1 MPTMTIKYRACNLCE
16 AICGL
21 EIELEGNVVK
31 SIRGDAKD
39 PFSKGHICPKATA
52 LADMNADP
60 NRLRTPVRRTA
71 TGWESIS
78 WQEAFTEVASKL
90 EAIKSRDGANAIA
103 FFIGNP
109 AVHNAGTL
117 LSMPN
122 LIRAVG
128 SRNRFSATSVDQLPQ
143 QVMSGLMLGNP
154 NLLPVPDITRTK
166 YWLILGANPLES
178 NGSLMT
184 APDVK
189 NHLKNIQARGGK
201 VVVIDPRK
209 TETAKAAS
217 EHFFIKP
224 ASDAFLLLAM
234 IHTLF
239 SENLVKMGKL
249 EGFTDG
255 IEELRQAVRPF
266 SPERVAAKIGI
277 SSDEIKRLT
286 REFSSSDSAVAYGRI
301 GLSIQKFGAVCQW
314 LVYALNMLTGNFDR
328 AGGMMFPAPAF
339 ETVRS
344 KGDWAFGR
352 TTTRVRGLPEANGEF
367 PVAAL
372 AEEILTEGQD
382 QVRAFVITCGNPV
395 LSTPN
400 GKNLETALESL
411 EFMVAIDPYI
421 TETTR
426 HAHIILPPA
435 MGLETEHYDVTFLS
449 LSIQNSAKYSQVTV
463 PKAEDAMFD
472 WEIIG
477 ELSKRLGG
485 EAAKNP
491 AEMIDAGLK
500 RGRYQL
506 SLEQLRENPHGIHL
520 GELTEQCPERIQNPE
535 KRIRLAPSLVLNDL
549 ERLENDLE
557 QPQAEFVLIGRRELR
572 SNNSWMHHVGRLN
585 RDQPRCTALMHPD
598 DASSLGAKSGSSL
611 RISSRVGLIT
621 IPLETSADMAR
632 GVVSIPHGYGHAMR
646 DDVQPHAKGVSINDL
661 TDDLELDV
669 SGNAALNG
677 IAVQIALA

>member
-1 MPTMTIKYRACNLCE
+1 MTTKYRACNLCE

-31 SIRGDAKD
+31 SIRGDPND

-52 LADMNADP
+52 LADMNTDP
-60 NRLRTPVRRTA
+60 NRLRTPIRRTP

-78 WQEAFTEVASKL
+78 WEDAFTEVASKL
-90 EAIKSRDGANAIA
+90 ETIKARDGANAIA

-109 AVHNAGTL
+109 AVHNSGTL

-154 NLLPVPDITRTK
+154 NLLPVPDITRTQF
-166 YWLILGANPLES
+166 WLILGANPLAS

-209 TETAKAAS
+209 TDTAKIAN
-217 EHFFIKP
+217 EHFYIKP
-224 ASDAFLLLAM
+224 ASDAFLLLAI

-239 SENLVKMGKL
+239 VENLVRMGKL
-249 EGFTDG
+249 EGFMDG
-255 IEELRQAVRPF
+255 IKELRQAVQPF
-266 SPERVAAKIGI
+266 SPERVASKTGI
-277 SSDEIKRLT
+277 SSEDIKRLT
-286 REFSSSDSAVAYGRI
+286 REFSNSESAVAYGRI

-328 AGGMMFPAPAF
+328 AGGMMFPAPAL

-352 TTTRVRGLPEANGEF
+352 SHTRVRGLPEANGEF

-382 QVRAFVITCGNPV
+382 QVRALIITCGNPV

-449 LSIQNSAKYSQVTV
+449 LSIQNFAKYSQITI
-463 PKAEDAMFD
+463 PKSEDAKYD

-477 ELSKRLGG
+477 ELSQRLGG
-485 EAAKNP
+485 EAPRDP
-491 AEMIDAGLK
+491 ALIIDAGLK
-500 RGRYQL
+500 RGRYDL
-506 SLEQLRENPHGIHL
+506 SLEKLLENPQGIHL
-520 GELTEQCPERIQNPE
+520 GELTEQCPERLQNPE
-535 KRIRLAPSLVLNDL
+535 KRIRLAPSLVLSDL
-549 ERLENDLE
+549 ERLENELE
-557 QPQAEFVLIGRRELR
+557 TTTDGYILIGRRELR
-572 SNNSWMHHVGRLN
+572 SNNSWMHHVARLN
-585 RDQPRCTALMHPD
+585 RDQPRCTALLHPD
-598 DASSLGAKSGSSL
+598 DATSLGASNGTTL
-611 RISSRVGLIT
+611 RISSRVGSVE
-621 IPLETSADMAR
+621 IPLEISPDMAR
-632 GVVSIPHGYGHAMR
+632 GVVCIPHGYGHATR
-646 DDVQPHAKGVSINDL
+646 DDVANHAKGISINDL

-677 IAVQIALA
+677 TRVQIAIA

>member
-1 MPTMTIKYRACNLCE
+1 MCE

-31 SIRGDAKD
+31 SIRGDLKD

-52 LADMNADP
+52 LADMNTDP
-60 NRLRTPVRRTA
+60 NRLRTPVRRTD

-78 WQEAFTEVASKL
+78 WEAAFTEVAAKL
-90 EAIKSRDGANAIA
+90 TAIKARDGANAIA
-103 FFIGNP
+103 SFIGNP
-109 AVHNAGTL
+109 AVHNSGTL
-117 LSMPN
+117 LSMPS
-122 LIRAVG
+122 LLRAIG
-128 SRNRFSATSVDQLPQ
+128 SKNRFSATSVDQLPQ

-166 YWLILGANPLES
+166 YWLILGANPFAS

-184 APDVK
+184 APGVK
-189 NHLKNIQARGGK
+189 DHFKNILARGGK
-201 VVVIDPRK
+201 IVVIDPRK

-224 ASDAFLLLAM
+224 GTDAFLLLAM

-239 SENLVKMGKL
+239 AENLVRMGKL

-255 IEELRQAVRPF
+255 IKEIREAVKPF
-266 SPERVAAKIGI
+266 SPERIAARVGI
-277 SSDEIKRLT
+277 SSENIKRLT

-314 LVYALNMLTGNFDR
+314 LVYTLNILTGNFDR

-344 KGDWAFGR
+344 KGDWIFGR
-352 TTTRVRGLPEANGEF
+352 TQTRVRGLPETNGEF

-372 AEEILTEGQD
+372 AEEILTDGQD
-382 QVRAFVITCGNPV
+382 QVRAFVITCGNPI

-449 LSIQNSAKYSQVTV
+449 LAVQNYVKYSQITI
-463 PKAEDAMFD
+463 PKAESAMYD

-477 ELSKRLGG
+477 ELSQRMGG
-485 EAAKNP
+485 EAPKNP
-491 AEMIDAGLK
+491 AEIINAGLG
-500 RGRYQL
+500 RGRYEL
-506 SLEQLRENPHGIHL
+506 SLKQLLEQPHGIDL

-535 KRIRLAPSLVLNDL
+535 KRIRLAPGLVLTDL
-549 ERLENDLE
+549 ERLENELE
-557 QPQAEFVLIGRRELR
+557 QTQSGFVLIGRRELR
-572 SNNSWMHHVGRLN
+572 SNNSWMHHVSRLN
-585 RDQPRCTALMHPD
+585 RDQPRCTALLHPD
-598 DASSLGAKSGSSL
+598 DAAQLGANNGSSL
-611 RISSRVGLIT
+611 QISSRVGSIE
-621 IPLETSADMAR
+621 IPLEISADMAR
-632 GVVSIPHGYGHAMR
+632 GVVSIPHGYGHEKR
-646 DDVQPHAKGVSINDL
+646 NDVATHAKGISINDL
-661 TDDLELDV
+661 TDNHELDI

-677 IAVQIALA
+677 TRVQISMA

>member
-1 MPTMTIKYRACNLCE
+1 MTTKYRACNLCE

-21 EIELEGNVVK
+21 EIELEGKSVK

-52 LADMNADP
+52 LADMNTDP
-60 NRLRTPVRRTA
+60 NRLRTPIRRTA
-71 TGWESIS
+71 TGWERIS
-78 WQEAFTEVASKL
+78 WEDAFSEVAAKL
-90 EAIKSRDGANAIA
+90 EGIKARDGANAIA

-109 AVHNAGTL
+109 AVHNSGTL

-122 LIRAVG
+122 LMRAIG

-154 NLLPVPDITRTK
+154 NLLPVPDISRTK
-166 YWLILGANPLES
+166 YWLILGANPLAS

-184 APDVK
+184 SPGVK
-189 NHLKNIQARGGK
+189 DHLKSIIAAGGK

-209 TETAKAAS
+209 TDSAKLAS
-217 EHFFIKP
+217 EHHFIKP
-224 ASDAFLLLAM
+224 ATDAFLLLAM

-239 SENLVKMGKL
+239 AENLVKLGKL
-249 EGFTDG
+249 KAFTDG
-255 IEELRQAVRPF
+255 VETLRETVKPF
-266 SPERVAAKIGI
+266 TPERVAAKVGI
-277 SSDEIKRLT
+277 SSEEIKRLT

-301 GLSIQKFGAVCQW
+301 GLSIQKFGTVCQW
-314 LVYALNMLTGNFDR
+314 LVYALNILTGNFDR
-328 AGGMMFPAPAF
+328 AGGMMFPAPAL

-352 TTTRVRGLPEANGEF
+352 SHTRVRGLPEANGEF

-382 QVRAFVITCGNPV
+382 QVRAFIITCGNPV

-400 GKNLETALESL
+400 GKNLEIALGSL

-421 TETTR
+421 TETTK

-449 LSIQNSAKYSQVTV
+449 LSIQNFAKYSQITV
-463 PKAEDAMFD
+463 PKADDAKFD

-485 EAAKNP
+485 EAPQNP
-491 AEMIDAGLK
+491 ALIIEAGLK
-500 RGRYQL
+500 RGRYNL
-506 SLEQLRENPHGIHL
+506 SLEQLKNNPHGIDL
-520 GELTEQCPERIQNPE
+520 GALTEQCPERLQNPE
-535 KRIRLAPSLVLNDL
+535 KRIRLTPSLVLNDL

-557 QPQAEFVLIGRRELR
+557 THETGFILIGRRELR
-572 SNNSWMHHVGRLN
+572 SNNSWMHHVTRLN
-585 RDQPRCTALMHPD
+585 RDQPRCTALLHPE
-598 DASSLGAKSGSSL
+598 DAQSIAASNGTHL
-611 RISSRVGLIT
+611 RITSRVGSVEL
-621 IPLETSADMAR
+621 PLEISPDMAR
-632 GVVSIPHGYGHAMR
+632 GVVSIPHGYGHASR
-646 DDVQPHAKGVSINDL
+646 DDVVPHAKGVSINDL
-661 TDDLELDV
+661 TDDLELDI

-677 IAVQIALA
+677 TRVQITLA

>member
-1 MPTMTIKYRACNLCE
+1 MTTKYRACNLCE

-31 SIRGDAKD
+31 SIRGDQND

-52 LADMNADP
+52 LADMNTDP
-60 NRLRTPVRRTA
+60 NRLRTPVRRTP

-78 WQEAFTEVASKL
+78 WKEAFTEVTEKL
-90 EAIKSRDGANAIA
+90 QNIKARDGANAIA

-109 AVHNAGTL
+109 AVHNSGTL
-117 LSMPN
+117 LSIPN
-122 LIRAVG
+122 LIRAIG

-143 QVMSGLMLGNP
+143 QVISGLMLGNP

-166 YWLILGANPLES
+166 YWFILGANPLTS

-189 NHLKNIQARGGK
+189 NHLKNIQERGGK

-224 ASDAFLLLAM
+224 ASDAFLLLAI

-239 SENLVKMGKL
+239 AENLVKMGKL

-255 IEELRQAVRPF
+255 IQELRQAVKPF
-266 SPERVAAKIGI
+266 SPERVTNKTGI
-277 SSDEIKRLT
+277 SSEAIKRLT
-286 REFSSSDSAVAYGRI
+286 REFSSADSAVAYGRI

-328 AGGMMFPAPAF
+328 SGGMMFPAPAL

-352 TTTRVRGLPEANGEF
+352 SHTRVRGLPEANGEF

-382 QVRAFVITCGNPV
+382 QVRAFIITCGNPV

-426 HAHIILPPA
+426 HADIILPPA
-435 MGLETEHYDVTFLS
+435 MGLETEHYDLTFLS
-449 LSIQNSAKYSQVTV
+449 LSIQNFAKYSQITI
-463 PKAEDAMFD
+463 PKSEDAKYD

-477 ELSKRLGG
+477 ELAKRLGG
-485 EAAKNP
+485 EAPRDP
-491 AEMIDAGLK
+491 ALTIDAGLK
-500 RGRYQL
+500 RGRYDL
-506 SLEQLRENPHGIHL
+506 SLDKLLENPHGIHL
-520 GELTEQCPERIQNPE
+520 GELTEQCPERLQNPE
-535 KRIRLAPSLVLNDL
+535 KRIRLAPSLVLSDL

-557 QPQAEFVLIGRRELR
+557 SATDGFMLIGRRELR
-572 SNNSWMHHVGRLN
+572 SNNSWMHHVTRLN
-585 RDQPRCTALMHPD
+585 RDQPRCTALLHPD
-598 DASSLGAKSGSSL
+598 DADRLGASNGTTL
-611 RISSRVGLIT
+611 RITSRVGNLE
-621 IPLETSADMAR
+621 IPLEISADMAR
-632 GVVSIPHGYGHAMR
+632 GVVCIPHGYGHAKR
-646 DDVQPHAKGVSINDL
+646 DDVANHAKGISINDL
-661 TDDLELDV
+661 TDDLELDI

-677 IAVQIALA
+677 IQVQIAIA